1 MSGGQGT
8 IKEFLNPKDYRLTV
22 LDLNSEVLNR
32 IDDSRISAVA
42 GDGCRLPFKD
52 NAFDVAT
59 SADSLEHVPDARKS
73 DYCRELKRVAKRYVI
88 IHCPADSADGRFQGA
103 ACDARFLEWYRQ
115 RFKRDDPN
123 TLEHLSSG
131 LPKVEE
137 LGELF
142 PRATVTGKQNA
153 DVWFKYMTKGYTPYI
168 RSVNGLL
175 YKLRLQKKDDLP
187 PYHACL
193 LIWRKET

>member
-1 MSGGQGT
+1 M
-8 IKEFLNPKDYRLTV
+8 TV
-22 LDLNSEVLNR
+22 LDLNSEALKR

-59 SADSLEHVPDARKS
+59 SADSLEHVPDARKA

-103 ACDARFLEWYRQ
+103 ACDARFLKCYRQ
-115 RFKRDDPN
+115 RFKRDEPN
-123 TLEHLSSG
+123 TLEHLNSG

-137 LGELF
+137 LCELF
-142 PRATVTGKQNA
+142 PGATIMGKQNTE
-153 DVWFKYMTKGYTPYI
+153 VWLKYMTSGLMPYLRLI
-168 RSVNGLL
+168 TGLL
-175 YKLRLQKKDDLP
+175 YKLRLQETDDLQ

-193 LIWRKET
+193 LTWRKE